1 MDFDQQLQTE
11 HLLLE
16 DRVCTVCNIKK
27 GLLADFYRC
36 RRDPSLTSSYSYECK
51 QCTLERVRKKYKVGE
66 CVICGASDV
75 KLIKDLCRSC
85 DKGLKKFNHSIDN
98 LKRAMVYLERE

>member
-16 DRVCTVCNIKK
+16 DRVCVVCGEKK

-36 RRDPSLTSSYSYECK
+36 RRNPSLVSSYSYECK
-51 QCTLERVRKKYKVGE
+51 QCTLQRVRKKYKVGE
-66 CVICGASDV
+66 CI
-75 KLIKDLCRSC
+75 I
-85 DKGLKKFNHSIDN
+85 
-98 LKRAMVYLERE
+98 